1 MGMSNAIDFYFD
13 FSSPY
18 GYFAADAIE
27 AEATRAGRPC
37 RWVPILLG
45 PAFKA
50 SGNQLLIEQPLKG
63 AYSRHDWDR
72 LARLT
77 GIAYAFPDPFPVAS
91 VAAARVFWW
100 LDASDGVAA
109 KAFARAIFAGYFAH
123 GRNIGDKAVVV
134 AIADE
139 CGHDRAAALAA
150 MDDPAWKA
158 KCRDETEAAIGRGV
172 FGSPF
177 FIIDGE
183 PFWGSDRLPMVR
195 RWLETG
201 GW

>member
-1 MGMSNAIDFYFD
+1 MSDAIDFYFD

-27 AEATRAGRPC
+27 AEAARAGRPC

-77 GIAYAFPDPFPVAS
+77 GIPYAFPAPFPVAS
-91 VAAARVFWW
+91 VAASRVFWW
-100 LDASDGVAA
+100 LDGADGGAA
-109 KAFARAIFAGYFAH
+109 KTFARAIFAGYFAH
-123 GRNIGDKAVVV
+123 GRNIGDKAVVA
-134 AIADE
+134 AIAGE
-139 CGHDRAAALAA
+139 CGHDQAAALAA
-150 MDDPAWKA
+150 MDDSMWKA

>member
-1 MGMSNAIDFYFD
+1 MSNAIDFYFD

-18 GYFAADAIE
+18 AYFAADAIE
-27 AEATRAGRPC
+27 QVAQEAGRRC

-45 PAFKA
+45 AAFKA

-72 LARLT
+72 MARMSA
-77 GIAYAFPDPFPVAS
+77 IPYAFPDPFPVATL
-91 VAAARVFWW
+91 AAARVFWW
-100 LDASDGVAA
+100 LDAADGTVA
-109 KAFARAIFAGYFAH
+109 KAFARAIFAAYFAQ
-123 GRNIGDKAVVV
+123 GRNIGDKAVVAAV
-134 AIADE
+134 AAE
-139 CGHDRAAALAA
+139 CGHDPVAAVAA
-150 MDDPAWKA
+150 MDDPVWKA
-158 KCRDETEAAIGRGV
+158 KCRDETEAAITGGV

-177 FIIDGE
+177 FRVDGE

>member
-1 MGMSNAIDFYFD
+1 MSKAIDFYFD

-27 AEATRAGRPC
+27 AEAARAGRVC

-77 GIAYAFPDPFPVAS
+77 GIPYTFPDPFPVAS

-100 LDASDGVAA
+100 LDRASDGAGA
-109 KAFARAIFAGYFAH
+109 KAFARAVFAGYFGH
-123 GRNIGDKAVVV
+123 GRNIGDKSEVA
-134 AIADE
+134 AIAGE
-139 CGHDRAAALAA
+139 CGHDRAAALVA
-150 MDDPAWKA
+150 MDDPVWKA
-158 KCRDETEAAIGRGV
+158 KCRDETEAAIARGV

-177 FIIDGE
+177 FIVDGE